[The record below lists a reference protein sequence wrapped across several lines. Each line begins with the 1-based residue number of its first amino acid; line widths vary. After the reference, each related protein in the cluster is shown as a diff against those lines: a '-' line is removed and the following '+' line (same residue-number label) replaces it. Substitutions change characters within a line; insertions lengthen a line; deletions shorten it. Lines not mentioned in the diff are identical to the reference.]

1 MTGFK
6 NLLLAFTVLGAS
18 AAAHAADD
26 NFASLTL
33 GETGGKVKKSR
44 VLSRSSV
51 DVVPG
56 SSSAWGA
63 SLGQKNNQS
72 GFYATYADVSVTH
85 NGIKLR
91 HEDLMGRYDLS
102 YPLGIGKPLS
112 C

>member
-1 MTGFK
+1 MTGLK

-26 NFASLTL
+26 NFGSLTF

-44 VLSRSSV
+44 VLSGSSV
-51 DVVPG
+51 NVVPG
-56 SSSAWGA
+56 RRSAWGA
-63 SLGQKNNQS
+63 SLGQQDVHT
-72 GFYATYADVSVTH
+72 GYYATYVDVSVSH

>member
-18 AAAHAADD
+18 AAAHAGDD
-26 NFASLTL
+26 NVGSLTF
-33 GETGGKVKKSR
+33 GETSGKVKKSG

-51 DVVPG
+51 NVVPG
-56 SSSAWGA
+56 SSTAWGA
-63 SLGQKNNQS
+63 SLGQQNVHS
-72 GFYATYADVSVTH
+72 GYYATYVNVSVSH

-102 YPLGIGKPLS
+102 YPMGISKPSS